1 MKKAT
6 IAAAVVGLASLLGAS
21 AQAADGVKV
30 FWTTSGKF
38 GPFPITGLIPTVP
51 KEKQRDITIP
61 VSMWVIDHPKGLV
74 VFDTGNNVAIS
85 DGADNCKKYWAPG
98 NCDFLKPSQT
108 RADVIDSQLK
118 TLGYDASKVKVVVS
132 SHSHLDHIGNI
143 EMFPNAIHVL
153 QKKELYQA
161 WFPEKFQGRTTPG
174 TFVMADIDNAREFN
188 YLELEG
194 DYDLFGDGSLMILST
209 PGHTL
214 GHQSMKVKL
223 GSGKTII
230 LSQDAIWMQENLDG
244 YPAGLNYSVQDYT
257 KSLNRLK
264 FMRDL
269 EGADIYMAHD
279 QDQFAKMGGKWYK

>member
-1 MKKAT
+1 MRKAT
-6 IAAAVVGLASLLGAS
+6 IVAAVVGLASLFGAS

-30 FWTTSGKF
+30 YWTTSGKF

-61 VSMWVIDHPKGLV
+61 VSMWVIDHPKGLM

-85 DGADNCKKYWAPG
+85 DGADHCKKYWAAG

-118 TLGYDASKVKVVVS
+118 TLGYDVSKVKIVVS

-161 WFPEKFQGRTTPG
+161 WFPEKFQGRSTPG

-194 DYDLFGDGSLMILST
+194 DYDLFGDGSVMVLST

-214 GHQSMKVKL
+214 GHQSLKVKL
-223 GSGKTII
+223 GSGKTVI
-230 LSQDAIWMQENLDG
+230 LAQDAIWMQENLDG
-244 YPAGLNYSVQDYT
+244 YPAGLNYSVMDYT

-269 EGADIYMAHD
+269 EGADIFMAHD
-279 QDQFAKMGGKWYK
+279 QDQFAKMGNKWYK